1 MGGKTW
7 DWKNLTT
14 ADDLQG
20 EHEPLVDYNTDS
32 AQGGST
38 EGEPDGHDDSDLN
51 MGFDDP
57 DEQLSNVHYVG
68 SGEFVADPPAP
79 DVDTQATLE
88 NIAWNRSQRIMA
100 VNIEP
105 DQASDEG
112 VVDEIRLE
120 ENDHASPRVE

>member
-1 MGGKTW
+1 MGSQTW

-14 ADDLQG
+14 PDDMQG

-68 SGEFVADPPAP
+68 SGEFPTDPPAP
-79 DVDTQATLE
+79 DVDTQAALE
-88 NIAWNRSQRIMA
+88 TILPGWMFFFVQLISETWTRPST
-100 VNIEP
+100 P
-105 DQASDEG
+105 ASSSTK
-112 VVDEIRLE
+112 
-120 ENDHASPRVE
+120 AP